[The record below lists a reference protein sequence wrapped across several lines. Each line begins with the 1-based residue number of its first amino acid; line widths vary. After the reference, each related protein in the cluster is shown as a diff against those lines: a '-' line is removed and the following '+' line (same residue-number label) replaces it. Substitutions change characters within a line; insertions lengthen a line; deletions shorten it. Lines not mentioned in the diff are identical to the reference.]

1 MIVLRHSDSC
11 TEDASLKDHDRPLT
25 AWGRSAGGGAVR
37 ARGGRGLGGPRPGA
51 VQRLDAVARDLGGDA
66 GGARAAADATTV
78 FMGSLYAVAAMD
90 GVTADHLKETIV
102 EWAEKAE
109 NEKTDEGGAARA
121 VRCVLLVG
129 HNKGWEEAASDFT
142 GERVS
147 LRVANAALIE
157 CASDDDDG
165 SLTWAR
171 AFDSSGPAGWT
182 LSGVETHGL
191 PDPDP
196 ASERGRATGAR
207 RGRGTTGP
215 GTRLGEKVR
224 PSPRRALLFSGTRE
238 KSDALCISVRR
249 ATTLTRRRRPHAWL
263 VRARK
268 QRRRRGRR
276 RSAASPELVLVP

>member
-25 AWGRSAGGGAVR
+25 AWGRSAAAALCERV
-37 ARGGRGLGGPRPGA
+37 
-51 VQRLDAVARDLGGDA
+51 VDA
-66 GGARAAADATTV
+66 GWADPDLVLCSASTRSRETLAAMQAVHAPLRDATTV

-171 AFDSSGPAGWT
+171 AFDSSR
-182 LSGVETHGL
+182 SRGV
-191 PDPDP
+191 DP
-196 ASERGRATGAR
+196 ER
-207 RGRGTTGP
+207 RGDARPSGPGPGLRGGAGRRMAAGPGTTGP

-224 PSPRRALLFSGTRE
+224 PSPRRALLFFG
-238 KSDALCISVRR
+238 D
-249 ATTLTRRRRPHAWL
+249 
-263 VRARK
+263 ARK
-268 QRRRRGRR
+268 
-276 RSAASPELVLVP
+276 E

>member
-1 MIVLRHSDSC
+1 MTAFAVTIPAFAHLGARVSPRPRPRATVAPPRRARVGKPAKASAGAEPSSSASAPRPLRMIVLRHSDSC

-25 AWGRSAGGGAVR
+25 AWGRSAAAALCERV
-37 ARGGRGLGGPRPGA
+37 
-51 VQRLDAVARDLGGDA
+51 VDA
-66 GGARAAADATTV
+66 GWADPDLVLCSASTRSRETLAAMQAVHAPLRDATTV

-196 ASERGRATGAR
+196 ASEA
-207 RGRGTTGP
+207 GP
-215 GTRLGEKVR
+215 GDGGEAG
-224 PSPRRALLFSGTRE
+224 PGDDGSGDE
-238 KSDALCISVRR
+238 
-249 ATTLTRRRRPHAWL
+249 AWGEG
-263 VRARK
+263 APFP
-268 QRRRRGRR
+268 
-276 RSAASPELVLVP
+276 A